1 MKRNNQHISSKRKAE
16 LTRLQKRLGI
26 RFKNIHLLNT
36 ALSHKSYVNETD
48 ADLENNEKLEFL
60 GDAFLGLIVSDYLY
74 NQNLYFRE
82 GSLARIKSY
91 VVSEPTLHRVGQQIN
106 IHDYLL
112 IGRGEEKTGGRY
124 RRALIGDSVEALIGA
139 YYLDS
144 GYKQACKLVERLFH
158 GEIIKVEKNRHEKDY
173 KSILQELVQ
182 KRFKTVPQY
191 TVINTEGPDH
201 QRKFFVNVS
210 LRKEIYGPGVGK
222 SKKQAEQNAAYI
234 ALKSLKS
241 KRRFRDSSIE
251 IVQHNEKEVRTKR
264 FVRRGKRAKNRSTD
278 VETRNSG

>member
-91 VVSEPTLHRVGQQIN
+91 VVSEPTRHRVGQQIN
-106 IHDYLL
+106 IHVYLL

-173 KSILQELVQ
+173 KSILQEFVQ
-182 KRFKTVPQY
+182 KVFKIVPQY

-210 LRKEIYGPGVGK
+210 LKKDTYGPGVGK
-222 SKKQAEQNAAYI
+222 SKKQAEQSAAYI
-234 ALKSLKS
+234 ALTSLKR
-241 KRRFRDSSIE
+241 KKRFRDPSIE
-251 IVQHNEKEVRTKR
+251 NVQHNDEEKRKKR
-264 FVRRGKRAKNRSTD
+264 FVRGSKRAKNRSTD
-278 VETRNSG
+278 VGT